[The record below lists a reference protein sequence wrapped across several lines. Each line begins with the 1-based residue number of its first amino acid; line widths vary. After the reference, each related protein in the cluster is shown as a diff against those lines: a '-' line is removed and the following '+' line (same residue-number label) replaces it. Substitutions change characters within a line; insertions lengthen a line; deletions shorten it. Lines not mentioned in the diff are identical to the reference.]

1 MTELE
6 RDRLMQFLQALKQ
19 TRLPHDD
26 KWVETV
32 INEGVDTQPRAT
44 YLLVHR
50 CRVLQ
55 AELDHARGVVASA
68 GLASNSRNTLVW
80 EFGETV

>member
-1 MTELE
+1 M
-6 RDRLMQFLQALKQ
+6 
-19 TRLPHDD
+19 
-26 KWVETV
+26 
-32 INEGVDTQPRAT
+32 NEGVDTQPRAT

-50 CRVLQ
+50 CMVLQ

-68 GLASNSRNTLVW
+68 GLASNSGNALVW